1 MKRLLA
7 LLLLVVAPAFA
18 QQSPQYD
25 YTVTNPT
32 YNGLENINQQG
43 ATPTNLGD
51 DGTRTGINIGFQFDF
66 YGETFN
72 LVNLSSNGLIS
83 FKNNINGCCS
93 GESLP
98 SNSNNDFGIFAIW
111 TDLVNIGTSNPYYK
125 TFGEEGDRRFVVGWY
140 NQAMYYDA
148 NQRSSFE
155 ITLFEGSN
163 NILLE
168 YADINLNRTFTAG
181 IQGYGSQGQYEQ
193 IYFGSNGNTL
203 DNTSWLLTYSAVEP
217 PPPPPPEEPVAPD
230 CTINPNDPTCIINA
244 LIPDPTDEEF
254 LADTGFDNGSDD
266 GSEPVVEEEDP
277 VQEEM
282 FAEVDSMQEESF
294 DDEAI
299 DEQSLEEMLAEETE
313 EVFEEEVVA
322 DVREIANEEK
332 AAVLTDSI
340 SKDVLEAAL
349 SVAADAVSAATV
361 AGGESASSSTS
372 SDSSSRSTTLIAT
385 TSETVATTTESAA
398 ATESAS
404 ETLKEESTESSAVA
418 ALDILDTGRQLGQEA
433 LSVTLALTETAAT
446 ESLSEAENIAAVSSG
461 DSVLASISLIETAAV
476 VVTEEQQV
484 ASNETTTETVT
495 EETVT
500 AETEVVVAENNAES
514 TESNPAEIAEQREET
529 KEEVLVAVD
538 TQTQQT
544 TETAAEQREEMVV
557 AETVTDTAVEN
568 VEQVIAEV
576 QSEQPSAVEFTTVD
590 QAMEVFASNV
600 NQQATAEQEEL
611 ENSIVQQA
619 IAASQTNEEE
629 NKMGFA
635 EAEAMTIASDPA
647 LANAF
652 NVQPNTASLEL
663 LGVLGSRAEEK
674 SDAELRAEQVVA
686 ANKEQQDA
694 INANYM
700 DADQSG
706 ILAAIGSETDVTS
719 YRTAMIRDNNDWYKP
734 EDIYKGI
741 IIKDNVRGSYF
752 LEKGNTDTY
761 KKMVDEQ
768 YK

>member
-140 NQAMYYDA
+140 DQAMYYDA

-203 DNTSWLLTYSAVEP
+203 DNTSWLLSYSATEP
-217 PPPPPPEEPVAPD
+217 PPVIAPNCD
-230 CTINPNDPTCIINA
+230 INPTDPTCIINS
-244 LIPDPTDEEF
+244 LIPDTTDEEPIYVADETDNSVPADDEEELVAEELLTDADPILEEPASEETLEEL
-254 LADTGFDNGSDD
+254 LADESID
-266 GSEPVVEEEDP
+266 EEVID
-277 VQEEM
+277 EEM
-282 FAEVDSMQEESF
+282 VAEV
-294 DDEAI
+294 
-299 DEQSLEEMLAEETE
+299 
-313 EVFEEEVVA
+313 
-322 DVREIANEEK
+322 RELANEEK
-332 AAVLTDSI
+332 ASTLADSI

-349 SVAADAVSAATV
+349 SVAADAVSAATT
-361 AGGESASSSTS
+361 GDSATSSS
-372 SDSSSRSTTLIAT
+372 SDSSSKSTTLTAT
-385 TSETVATTTESAA
+385 VTESVVATTETAATTES
-398 ATESAS
+398 SS
-404 ETLKEESTESSAVA
+404 ENVKEESVESSALA
-418 ALDILDTGRQLGQEA
+418 ALDILDTGRQIGQEA
-433 LSVTLALTETAAT
+433 LSATLAAT
-446 ESLSEAENIAAVSSG
+446 ESSANESMAEAQSIASTSSSDVQSSG
-461 DSVLASISLIETAAV
+461 GSIDASITSTVADANVTENSNQTVEQIETEIVA
-476 VVTEEQQV
+476 TEQL
-484 ASNETTTETVT
+484 
-495 EETVT
+495 
-500 AETEVVVAENNAES
+500 VAEVEQS
-514 TESNPAEIAEQREET
+514 TEITIQNQESQ
-529 KEEVLVAVD
+529 
-538 TQTQQT
+538 
-544 TETAAEQREEMVV
+544 
-557 AETVTDTAVEN
+557 
-568 VEQVIAEV
+568 
-576 QSEQPSAVEFTTVD
+576 SAVEFTTVEET
-590 QAMEVFASNV
+590 MEMFAGNIS
-600 NQQATAEQEEL
+600 QQAAAAAEQEEL

-619 IAASQTNEEE
+619 IAASQINEEE

-635 EAEAMTIASDPA
+635 EAEAVTIASDPA
-647 LANAF
+647 LVNAF
-652 NVQPNTASLEL
+652 NMQPNTASLEL

-706 ILAAIGSETDVTS
+706 IVAAIGAEADVSS
-719 YRTAMIRDNNDWYKP
+719 YLSQRLQDVPFYKP